1 MSEPIYYTPSGVEV
15 PLSTIQK
22 EANAANISVEEYIAN
37 NNYTTRS
44 PELID
49 LEERAGGI
57 KMPNADGPDVY
68 KNGRGRYDYDTT
80 TGSTNIIGY
89 SGRNK
94 QYPIFGPPTD
104 EDKFNWSLH
113 NADQPEFLTTKR
125 GKKIKNPKYVS
136 EEDALPLQTQVNVT
150 TKKQDL
156 DIEHSNLYYNKDN
169 NDFVNNNIPNFDRL
183 LQEQNINPNDISGAA
198 QRPDPE
204 TKAVFSE
211 YVKENIEADVY
222 GAKTNVYS
230 DLMENSLIESDKS
243 QFVISYMLEQD
254 QRLNDKRVNDYIL
267 QNPEKFKDVKS
278 IDEAKKIIYDSDNP
292 LLQRVT
298 QYDWEAYEKWEE
310 ESFPNLTQYKKEQLE
325 AAKERYNNIKN
336 RGGIRMAADAVTN
349 PFIELIPGAF
359 EGGRDA
365 LIWMGKFMPDVL
377 PGGDDWAKT
386 QNMRIAMEERYSLK
400 NLDYF
405 RVDGKSTT
413 IDGIEYLKDDKGN
426 IYDTTNNVNVTEL
439 LSNSDYKKISESIDA
454 DGIDSSDWSSRG
466 ATKQAGNVIG
476 NVAFQ
481 VVGTKGIGAVR
492 QASSLAMLSRAGKM
506 GRFKSAAQYKQYVKR
521 AAEGKNKG
529 SFIKQEFETFG
540 VKLPKTGYF
549 KDPRVIDASLFQSL
563 YGMTTGYNNTHK
575 AAINAGLSQDEAE
588 SLATTAQ
595 LGMGALYFLTGPLN
609 PRLPALDKLDDLFK
623 NKKVYQRLV
632 DDYKKTGSYTAAS
645 NSFAD
650 NVKRVLPSS
659 TTVKT
664 FAQEG
669 GGEFVQEN
677 IQQLGETKI
686 VNPLINEE
694 AEFELLNT
702 EYSLNDFIQTS
713 ILSFAAGGLVG
724 GLSVAGS
731 GNYTKNKIGDLY
743 TVSQNIDGTK
753 ARFDALVE
761 KGTITQRQANQIL
774 KDAENVAY
782 AVENENIPNYIL
794 DVDPNAYVKVAGL
807 QKQLAGLKNKRSKLG
822 NLSDPEINNQIEKL
836 ENQIIKIDEN
846 SRKKLL
852 DQDIKT
858 AEPYAKVKKF
868 KNARQAQKAGITGL
882 DSSTDGMLE
891 KDGVIYINEEV
902 ALSGNYAV
910 TSHEV
915 LHKILKTQFNIDG
928 KATTEQKK
936 ILNDFKKILKSQ
948 GLDQIIEERIKKYKE
963 EGYDTEN
970 ANMDEYFTAFSD
982 LLGSRAIDVEALR
995 QNQSFSQQ
1003 IKKFFEE
1010 VLAKVFGVNRKFETA
1025 DQLYDFIIDYQK
1037 SFQKGKLSSRAKVK
1051 IKAGEKIKGDTKKSL
1066 TKLSPEIEKEVGE
1079 NIKSLQEARKNAE
1092 DLAKKFNKPY
1102 QKTPQETKI
1111 ENNIIQK
1118 IKPTVDSFVESRTKD
1133 LFDPIPKDA
1142 RKGID
1147 RDTFRESMKTDI
1159 HTMVFDEYKA
1169 LQTIEKFIVNR
1180 GYLRSNALAKSLG
1193 IKETID
1199 KQIDESTENI
1209 LDEEN
1214 KIIGEDKIYN
1224 IEKAFTPSQIEGIDA
1239 ELLTI
1244 ARIFTTKISETA
1256 LNKKSSDFI
1265 RDFKKRAKKS
1275 QAISLIKE
1283 SLKVKGKVN
1292 PNKFLRLKRPIL
1304 EGTTTTYLSRAYP
1317 EVIEKSVDGKYEGK
1331 IFNPNFVKFPE
1342 WQGKKIDREKTSTD
1356 SAGRTAGHDLVR
1368 RRKKAAN
1375 VLSNIEFLQKSFT
1388 NIKIE
1393 DNKVLPIDP
1402 KKAMKPVSQNSIDSP
1417 IAQVATEALL
1427 SRFVTKLI
1435 EGNNEISNAFE
1446 KAQAIKGQIL
1456 AENYVNNIAM
1466 QAEEGGVKKSLTFNY
1481 KEAASRLVRIAYK
1494 RGIANVV
1501 DVNSN
1506 IVTNIKIPRI
1516 GTIEPEELNKVSGYL
1531 SDGRPLPSLG
1541 SLLLK
1546 LNKENLIL
1554 SIDEFM
1560 PFIRKDPVIQKA
1572 LQNEKAEFKFALT
1585 RNSDV
1590 NAKNDYAKEIFGLR
1604 EDLGSLVM
1612 AVFPDGG
1619 LKIFGFHNRFLDPA
1633 GKKVDVVATTT
1644 AKLNNFNAKT
1654 IYLTNPD
1661 GSFVPGE
1668 FYERLNNNNNKLK
1681 PKKVSN
1687 LNLQDV
1693 EIYNSQKGIMKKIG
1707 EIMQAKIPLK
1717 KKLELLTNESDL
1729 IKNANVANIGLA
1741 KHILRTIR
1749 KRYKAGKMSAKTVL
1763 ALFQQQTSADEGF
1776 RGLSTFNY
1784 VTLIGDIDQGHAKG
1798 EHLLANAITMFKLVK
1813 AIIDP
1818 SIGNIQFENDIESAL
1833 MFHDQ
1838 WMHNRS
1844 DLDFIDVLGKTINA
1858 AELRMLADQDGLKN
1872 IFTIDGKP
1880 AADIIP
1886 GRIEAFKLNEAINKS
1901 LKDGQLP
1908 PLPQKK
1914 SISVDLNKEINEMIS
1929 RQKGV
1934 RPETTYSAVVA
1945 RKQGAN
1951 KGRFKFFLPATAEDF
1966 RGLTSYTFAG
1976 KGKQGEA
1983 DQKFFEDNLV
1993 KPYVRGVAAME
2004 SARQAFKNDYK
2015 TLLKTLPQVK
2025 KKLNKKIP
2033 DSDFTHDQA
2042 IRVHLYTNSG
2052 FEVPGIS
2059 KRDAKFLNSYVAN
2072 DPELKQFANALQ
2084 DISKKEKW
2092 VEPESYWD
2100 VGSILQDIN
2109 SIDQTVSRKEYL
2121 AEFIENVDIIFDE
2134 KNLNKIEALYGSK
2147 HREALEDIIRRMKSG
2162 SNRPPGTGDRQTTA
2176 WLNWVNNSVG
2186 TIMFFNRRSALLQ
2199 TISFA
2204 NFINWSDNNP
2214 LKAAQAFANQ
2224 PAYWKAWVEIF
2235 NSDKLKQRRGGLKS
2249 DVQEQE
2255 IANQAKNS
2263 KNKLQAII
2271 SYLLKIG
2278 FTPTQI
2284 ADSVAIAT
2292 GGSTFLINR
2301 TKTYEKQGMDYES
2314 ARAKAFEDFSLISDE
2329 TQQSG
2334 DPMLISKQQAGHLGR
2349 FILSFQ
2355 NTPMQYTR
2363 LMKKAA
2369 LDIIN
2374 RRGSDKENL
2383 SKIIYYG
2390 FVQNL
2395 LFAALQNALF
2405 ALLPDFDPE
2414 DDEEGYERLID
2425 SKQNRIINSMVDTV
2439 LRGSGLAGAVVS
2451 TLKNSILRYMKE
2463 EKKGF
2468 TADHAYT
2475 ILELSNVSPPIGSKL
2490 RKVYGAIQTK
2500 KFDQDIIDARK
2511 WETTKDG
2518 RLNLSPSYKILGNLV
2533 SAGAN
2538 VPLDRAIAEVEAIS
2552 EALNSQNTAAQRLAL
2567 ALGWRTWDVNI
2578 RNEDHELIKTEAKAK
2593 RKAAGIEKAKET
2605 RKRKSDAKKE
2615 ILNNMPRSFEKTYAN
2630 MNKKE
2635 RKAWLDKEVEK
2646 YLKNN

>member
-1 MSEPIYYTPSGVEV
+1 MSEPIYYTPDGVEV
-15 PLSTIQK
+15 PLSTIQQ
-22 EANAANISVEEYIAN
+22 EASAANISVEEYITN

-49 LEERAGGI
+49 LDERAGGV

-68 KNGRGRYDYDTT
+68 KNGKGGYDYDPV
-80 TGSTNIIGY
+80 TGSTNITGHR
-89 SGRNK
+89 GRNN

-113 NADQPEFLTTKR
+113 NADQPEFVTTKR

-136 EEDALPLQTQVNVT
+136 DEDALDLQTQVNIT

-156 DIEHSNLYYNKDN
+156 DIEYSNLYYNKDN
-169 NDFVNNNIPNFDRL
+169 NDFVKNNIPNFDRL

-198 QRPDPE
+198 QRPDSE

-211 YVKENIEADVY
+211 YIKENIEDDVY
-222 GAKTNVYS
+222 GSKTNVYS

-243 QFVISYMLEQD
+243 QFIISYMLEQD
-254 QRLNDKRVNDYIL
+254 QRLNDKRVHDYIS
-267 QNPEKFKDVKS
+267 QNPEKFKDVRS
-278 IDEAKKIIYDSDNP
+278 IEEAKKIIYDSKNP
-292 LLQRVT
+292 LLQQVT
-298 QYDWEAYEKWEE
+298 QYDWEAYEKWEA
-310 ESFPNLTQYKKEQLE
+310 ESFPNLTQYKQEQLE
-325 AAKERYNNIKN
+325 AAKERYNDIKS
-336 RGGIRMAADAVTN
+336 RGGGRMTVDAVTN
-349 PFIELIPGAF
+349 SAIELIPGAF

-365 LIWMGKFMPDVL
+365 IIWLGSFMPDAL
-377 PGGDDWAKT
+377 PGGDDWARV
-386 QNMRIAMEERYSLK
+386 QNMRLAMQERYSLK

-439 LSNSDYKKISESIDA
+439 LSNNDYKRISESIDA
-454 DGIDSSDWSSRG
+454 DGVDSSDWSSRG

-481 VVGTKGIGAVR
+481 VVGTKGVGAVR
-492 QASSLAMLSRAGKM
+492 KASSLAMMSKAGKM
-506 GRFKSAAQYKQYVKR
+506 GRFKSAGQYKKYVKR
-521 AAEGKNKG
+521 AAENKNKG
-529 SFIKQEFETFG
+529 SFIKPEFETFG

-549 KDPRVIDASLFQSL
+549 KDPRVIDASLFQSM
-563 YGMTTGYNNTHK
+563 YGGTMGYNSTWK
-575 AAINAGLSQDEAE
+575 AAINAGLNKDEAE

-595 LGMGALYFLTGPLN
+595 LGMSTLYFLTGPLN

-632 DDYKKTGSYTAAS
+632 DDYKKTGSYTTAS
-645 NSFAD
+645 NSFGD
-650 NVKRVLPSS
+650 NVKRFLPSS

-669 GGEFVQEN
+669 GGELVQEN
-677 IQQLGETKI
+677 IQQLGETKV
-686 VNPLINEE
+686 VNPIINEQ
-694 AEFELLNT
+694 ADFELLNT

-724 GLSVAGS
+724 GLSVAGQ
-731 GNYTKNKIGDLY
+731 GGYTKNKIGDLY
-743 TVSQNIDGTK
+743 TVSQNMDGSK

-761 KGTITQRQANQIL
+761 KGTITRRQANQIL

-782 AVENENIPNYIL
+782 AVKNENVPNYIL
-794 DVDPNAYVKVAGL
+794 DVDPDAYVKVAGL
-807 QKQLAGLKNKRSKLG
+807 QKQLSGLKSQRSRFGK
-822 NLSDPEINNQIEKL
+822 LSDPEIDNQIEKL
-836 ENQIIKIDEN
+836 ENQIIKIDE
-846 SRKKLL
+846 SSKKKLL
-852 DQDIKT
+852 NQDIKA

-882 DSSTDGMLE
+882 DSSTDGMVE

-928 KATTEQKK
+928 KATSEQKK
-936 ILNDFKKILKSQ
+936 ILSDFKKILKSQ
-948 GLDQIIEERIKKYKE
+948 GLDKFVEERIKKYKE
-963 EGYDTEN
+963 KGYDTEN

-982 LLGSRAIDVEALR
+982 ILGSRVVDLEALR

-1010 VLAKVFGVNRKFETA
+1010 ILAKVFGVDRKFKTA

-1037 SFQKGKLSSRAKVK
+1037 GFQKGKLSSRAKAK
-1051 IKAGEKIKGDTKKSL
+1051 IKAGEKIKGDAKKSL
-1066 TKLSPEIEKEVGE
+1066 SQVKSELGDIKVEDLQTPSAQNIIGKNLMSMSLTQILNRNRIWNLSPDLIEEME
-1079 NIKSLQEARKNAE
+1079 SDLTARTLI
-1092 DLAKKFNKPY
+1092 DI
-1102 QKTPQETKI
+1102 T
-1111 ENNIIQK
+1111 NN
-1118 IKPTVDSFVESRTKD
+1118 PWD
-1133 LFDPIPKDA
+1133 
-1142 RKGID
+1142 D
-1147 RDTFRESMKTDI
+1147 RGTL
-1159 HTMVFDEYKA
+1159 Y
-1169 LQTIEKFIVNR
+1169 
-1180 GYLRSNALAKSLG
+1180 GYLNDRIKFRLKDIVDKELKSPLDQR
-1193 IKETID
+1193 KYF
-1199 KQIDESTENI
+1199 KQEGVDPADLKITEDPAPRTEAEAEI
-1209 LDEEN
+1209 
-1214 KIIGEDKIYN
+1214 IYN
-1224 IEKAFTPSQIEGIDA
+1224 IENAFTAAQIQDIDA

-1244 ARIFTTKISETA
+1244 ARIFTTGISDVK

-1275 QAISLIKE
+1275 QAVSLIKE
-1283 SLKVKGKVN
+1283 SVKVKGKVN
-1292 PNKFLRLKRPIL
+1292 PNKFLKLKRPIL

-1331 IFNPNFVKFPE
+1331 IFKPNFVRFPE

-1356 SAGRTAGHDLVR
+1356 DAGRTAGHDLVR
-1368 RRKKAAN
+1368 RRKKAVN
-1375 VLSNIEFLQKSFT
+1375 SLSDIDFLQKSFT

-1393 DNKVLPIDP
+1393 DGKVLPIDP
-1402 KKAMKPVSQNSIDSP
+1402 NKPINPVSQNSIDSP
-1417 IAQVATEALL
+1417 ITQVATEALL

-1435 EGNNEISNAFE
+1435 EGDNEISNAFE
-1446 KAQAIKGQIL
+1446 KAQSIKGQIL
-1456 AENYVNNIAM
+1456 AENYVNTIAM
-1466 QAEEGGVKKSLTFNY
+1466 QAEEGGAKKSITFDY
-1481 KEAASRLVRIAYK
+1481 KKAVSELVKQAQR
-1494 RGIANVV
+1494 RGLSEVV
-1501 DVNSN
+1501 DTDGN
-1506 IVTNIKIPRI
+1506 ILINIKINKI
-1516 GTIEPEELNKVSGYL
+1516 GTIEPKELNNISEYF
-1531 SDGRPLPSLG
+1531 SDGRPMPSLG
-1541 SLLLK
+1541 NLLLELDK
-1546 LNKENLIL
+1546 NGLIIESSNNFMRLVKE
-1554 SIDEFM
+1554 DA
-1560 PFIRKDPVIQKA
+1560 VIQEVLK
-1572 LQNEKAEFKFALT
+1572 NEGNEFNSALT
-1585 RNSDV
+1585 KNSDV
-1590 NAKNDYAKEIFGLR
+1590 NAKNDYAKEIFGFR
-1604 EDLGSLVM
+1604 EDLGSLITG
-1612 AVFPDGG
+1612 AFPDGG
-1619 LKIFGFHNRFLDPA
+1619 LKMFGFHNRFLDPA
-1633 GKKVDVVATTT
+1633 GKKVDVVATIT
-1644 AKLNNFNAKT
+1644 AKLNNSNAKT
-1654 IYLTNPD
+1654 IYKTNPD

-1668 FYERLNNNNNKLK
+1668 FYERLNDNNNKLK
-1681 PKKVSN
+1681 PKKVPGV
-1687 LNLQDV
+1687 NLQDV
-1693 EIYNSQKGIMKKIG
+1693 EIYNSQKGIMKKVG
-1707 EIMQAKIPLK
+1707 NIMQSKIPLNK
-1717 KKLELLTNESDL
+1717 KIELLAEQSGL
-1729 IKNANVANIGLA
+1729 IKRANVANIDLA

-1749 KRYKAGKMSAKTVL
+1749 KRYKAGKMSARTVL

-1776 RGLSTFNY
+1776 RALSTFNY
-1784 VTLIGDIDQGHAKG
+1784 VTLIGDVDQGHAKG
-1798 EHLLANAITMFKLVK
+1798 EHLLANAITMFKLAK

-1818 SIGNIQFENDIESAL
+1818 SVGEIQFENDIESAL

-1844 DLDFIDVLGKTINA
+1844 DLDFIDVIGKTVNA
-1858 AELRMLADQDGLKN
+1858 AELRMLTDQGGLKN
-1872 IFTIDGKP
+1872 IFTVDGKP
-1880 AADIIP
+1880 AAPVIP
-1886 GRIEAFKLNEAINKS
+1886 GRIEAFKLNEATNKG

-1908 PLPQKK
+1908 PTQKK
-1914 SISVDLNKEINEMIS
+1914 SITVDLNKEINEMIS

-1945 RKQGAN
+1945 RKKGAG
-1951 KGRFKFFLPATAEDF
+1951 KGRFQFFLPPTAEDF

-1976 KGKQGEA
+1976 RGRQGEA
-1983 DQKFFEDNLV
+1983 DQKFFEDNLI
-1993 KPYVRGVAAME
+1993 KPYMRGVAAME
-2004 SARQAFKNDYK
+2004 MARQSFKNDYK

-2033 DSDFTHDQA
+2033 GSDFTHDQA
-2042 IRVHLYTNSG
+2042 VRVYLYTKSG

-2059 KRDAKFLNSYVAN
+2059 KRDAKFLNAYIAN
-2072 DPELKQFANALQ
+2072 DPELRQFANTLQ

-2109 SIDQTVSRKEYL
+2109 SIDQTISRKEYL
-2121 AEFIENVDIIFDE
+2121 AEFIENVDIVFNE
-2134 KNLNKIEALYGSK
+2134 KNLNKIEALYGPK

-2162 SNRPPGTGDRQTTA
+2162 SNRPPGTGDRLTTA

-2199 TISFA
+2199 MISFA
-2204 NFINWSDNNP
+2204 NFTNWSDNNP

-2224 PAYWKAWVEIF
+2224 PAYWKAWTEIF

-2263 KNKLQAII
+2263 KNKIQATI

-2292 GGSTFLINR
+2292 GGATFLINR
-2301 TKTYEKQGMDYES
+2301 TKTYQKQGMSYAD
-2314 ARAKAFEDFSLISDE
+2314 ARAKAFEDFSAISDE

-2334 DPMLISKQQAGHLGR
+2334 DPMLISKQQSGHLGR

-2369 LDIIN
+2369 QDIIN

-2390 FVQNL
+2390 FIQNL
-2395 LFAALQNALF
+2395 IFTTLQNALF
-2405 ALLPDFDPE
+2405 ALLPDFDPD

-2425 SKQNRIINSMVDTV
+2425 GKKERIVNGMIDTI

-2451 TLKNSILRYMKE
+2451 TLKNSILRYWKE
-2463 EKKGF
+2463 EEKGF

-2475 ILELSNVSPPIGSKL
+2475 ILELANISPPMGSKL

-2500 KFDQDIIDARK
+2500 KFDQDVIDARK
-2511 WETTKDG
+2511 WSATKDG
-2518 RLNLSPSYKILGNLV
+2518 RLNLSPNYKILGNLA
-2533 SAGAN
+2533 SASAN
-2538 VPLDRAIAEVEAIS
+2538 IPLDRMIAETEAIA
-2552 EALNSQNTAAQRLAL
+2552 EALNSRNTAAQRLAL

-2578 RNEDHELIKTEAKAK
+2578 KNEDHELIKTEAKAK
-2593 RKAAGIEKAKET
+2593 RKAEGIEKAKQT

-2615 ILNNMPRSFEKTYAN
+2615 ILNNMPRSFEKTYKN
-2630 MNKKE
+2630 MSKEE
-2635 RKAWLDKEVEK
+2635 RKVWLDKEVEQ
-2646 YLKNN
+2646 YLKNNK